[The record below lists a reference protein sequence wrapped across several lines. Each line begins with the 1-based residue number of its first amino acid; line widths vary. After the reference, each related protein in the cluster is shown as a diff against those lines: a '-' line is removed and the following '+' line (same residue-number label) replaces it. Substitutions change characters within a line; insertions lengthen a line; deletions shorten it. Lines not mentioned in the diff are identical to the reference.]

1 MLRCG
6 SARRTAV
13 FPTSQCSSNGYATGS
28 PPNVISATPI
38 AATESLPRRGQA
50 QQPPPQQPPEGAD
63 GGLGVAAAPPRLTV
77 PNVVSSLT
85 VSAWPLGQD
94 AGADDSAIGRFISK
108 VSPQLRHR

>member
-1 MLRCG
+1 M
-6 SARRTAV
+6 
-13 FPTSQCSSNGYATGS
+13 
-28 PPNVISATPI
+28 ISATPI
-38 AATESLPRRGQA
+38 AATDPPPRRVQA
-50 QQPPPQQPPEGAD
+50 QQPPPQQPPPDGPGA
-63 GGLGVAAAPPRLTV
+63 GLGVAAAPPRLTV